1 MKRFTSTIVLA
12 TFLSSGL
19 MAPSVDAQVTSP
31 RLDGAL
37 DFTSGGYLPRTPT
50 RSTGFLSGGVG
61 VRWKNNLMCGD
72 LNPRVT
78 ISNQLNGLSDGF
90 QQIFGQILQNA
101 QAAVASL
108 PALILQRA
116 NPGLYDLISQ
126 GSIMA
131 KADFDTG
138 KLSCEAIVEEIENRL
153 PWGPM
158 ATQSKAGGW
167 EDATESPSISGDA
180 VKAKQVAEM
189 SNGGVPWVC
198 DRRVG
203 GVGQPPIKTT
213 ADVVQVGYNT
223 LLKRYG
229 ANQCSTNRVHSY
241 EADSPMAQYWDEPRD
256 AMYWAQDVLGDTYLA
271 HCDTCDKP
279 FTVPA
284 QGLVYQLKLTTEA
297 INTKLSALVNGTT
310 SPITYDRL
318 VEVSALPGVMVTGVL
333 IRQLQR
339 MSPVKQD
346 AIIDRLSGEL
356 AYARLMEQ
364 TRIMIQILRAGKKDD
379 AVQANAHVIPY
390 VDSNIDTLES
400 ELKLLT
406 DEIVARKTHAR
417 ETIAMLLGTQE
428 QLIQETAL
436 PSTVKPATINTMG
449 GGDEL

>member
-1 MKRFTSTIVLA
+1 MQRRIAIIVLSVSLA
-12 TFLSSGL
+12 GGL
-19 MAPSVDAQVTSP
+19 TVPAVNAQVTSP

-37 DFTSGGYLPRTPT
+37 DFTSGGYVPRTPT
-50 RSTGFLSGGVG
+50 RRTGFLTGGVG
-61 VRWKNNLMCGD
+61 VKWKNNLMCGD

-78 ISNQLNGLSDGF
+78 ISNQLNGLSEGF

-126 GSIMA
+126 GSLMA
-131 KADFDTG
+131 KADFDAG

-167 EDATESPSISGDA
+167 EEATENTSIAGDA
-180 VKAKQVAEM
+180 VQAKKVAEAADG
-189 SNGGVPWVC
+189 SVTWVC
-198 DRRVG
+198 DREVG
-203 GVGQPPIKTT
+203 GVGQPPMKTT

-223 LLKRYG
+223 LLQRYG
-229 ANQCSTNRVHSY
+229 VNQCSNNPVDAY
-241 EADSPMAQYWDEPRD
+241 EASSPMAQYWRRPIE

-271 HCDTCDKP
+271 ACDSCNKP
-279 FTVPA
+279 FTLPA
-284 QGLVYQLKLTTEA
+284 QGLVYQLKITTEA
-297 INTKLSALVNGTT
+297 INTKLSALVTGTT

-318 VEVSALPGVMVTGVL
+318 VDVSAPPGVMVTGVL

-346 AIIDRLSGEL
+346 AIIDRLAGEL

-379 AVQANAHVIPY
+379 AVQANTHVIPY
-390 VDSNIDTLES
+390 VDANIDALAS
-400 ELKLLT
+400 ELKLLN
-406 DEIVARKTHAR
+406 DEMVARKTHAR

-428 QLIQETAL
+428 QVIQETAL
-436 PSTVKPATINTMG
+436 PSAVKPATINTLG
-449 GGDEL
+449 GGEEL